1 MQVGRPKRTKLD
13 KISMTQILQD
23 TEKQLIVTH
32 GQPCQLQLAEGV
44 FLTYQYNDQIF
55 VHDGRCVELV
65 NSNIVST
72 AQSSLLITILLE
84 GKLSFGYDDLQFNLD
99 ATKSPKGVVVNLLQP
114 ANFFRSLVKDNH
126 VNKINILVKPQWLAQ
141 RLNDSCETSNF
152 FHSHE
157 AFYSLEVCPMLTE
170 LVSTLLRSGTPR
182 NLQTKIGIESLI
194 YQILSNVL
202 QQMPNVH
209 YSQDKSVTRSKDHK
223 IEDII
228 NYIETHLAEELSL
241 AKLSTVFS
249 MSVSN
254 LQRRFK
260 QSFNM
265 TVNGYIRYRRLVVA
279 RQHLERGLVTITE
292 AAYEAGYHHPS
303 NFTNAFKKAFGMPPH
318 EVAKV

>member
-32 GQPCQLQLAEGV
+32 GQPCQLPLAEGV

-55 VHDGRCVELV
+55 VHGGRCVELV

-126 VNKINILVKPQWLAQ
+126 VNKINFLVKPQWLAQ

-202 QQMPNVH
+202 QQMPNIH
-209 YSQDKSVTRSKDHK
+209 YSQHKSVTSRKDHK

>member
-23 TEKQLIVTH
+23 TEKQLIVTL

-55 VHDGRCVELV
+55 VNGGRCVELV

-202 QQMPNVH
+202 QQMPNIH
-209 YSQDKSVTRSKDHK
+209 YSQHKSVTSRKDHK

>member
-23 TEKQLIVTH
+23 TEKQLIVTL

-55 VHDGRCVELV
+55 VHGGRCVELV

-202 QQMPNVH
+202 QQMPNIH
-209 YSQDKSVTRSKDHK
+209 YSQHKSVTSRKDHK

-260 QSFNM
+260 KSFNM